1 MPRRP
6 STHVDSPAAVGARL
20 VEARKAAELSQRQ
33 LSFPGCTAAYISR
46 IEAGA
51 RTPSYQVLREFA
63 KRLGVTADYLA
74 TGEDPATA
82 EPDSLLEAEIA
93 LRLGDLD
100 KAQALYESAR
110 AEGRSPLLIAR
121 ADVGLG
127 QIAATRGETGAA
139 VELLERAL
147 ECDQLPQSDASVAA
161 NALGRSY
168 AAQGRFEEAYAVFA
182 RFLDAARSRGD
193 QFDVV
198 RFSVLLANAYLD
210 GGNFG
215 RAQAVLGDVLPQV
228 RESLDPML
236 RASLYWSQ
244 SRLYSSQG
252 NPDSAAEFA
261 QLTISILKTTEHTLA
276 AAKALL
282 LLAHIENDR
291 GNAVAALDLVDEG
304 TPVVV
309 AAGERVDEGLFLV
322 ERARAL
328 EQLGEPDEAASIML
342 GVVPRF
348 HEAWPTTAARA
359 YAAAAGFFR
368 SRGDDVKA
376 LELYE
381 LAAETFTTPD
391 RHQAEVLEA
400 MAEIHE
406 ERGDA
411 DEALQLLKAA
421 LRARSGVPVES

>member
-6 STHVDSPAAVGARL
+6 STHVDSPAAVGRRL
-20 VEARKAAELSQRQ
+20 VAARSAAGLSQRQ

-74 TGEDPATA
+74 TGDAGDTPEQDA
-82 EPDSLLEAEIA
+82 LLEAEIA
-93 LRLGDLD
+93 FRLGDLD
-100 KAQALYESAR
+100 AAAMLYERARDAAQSGIVIAQAE
-110 AEGRSPLLIAR
+110 
-121 ADVGLG
+121 VGLG
-127 QIAATRGETGAA
+127 QVAAALGETTRAA
-139 VELLERAL
+139 ELLERAL
-147 ECDQLPQSDASVAA
+147 ATGRLPSSDASVAA

-168 AAQGRFEEAYAVFA
+168 VALGRFDEAYALFS
-182 RFLDAARSRGD
+182 RFLDAAQARGD
-193 QFDVV
+193 QFEDI
-198 RFSVLLANAYLD
+198 RFSILLANAYVD
-210 GGNFG
+210 GGNLS
-215 RAQAVLGDVLPQV
+215 RARAVLGDVLPKA
-228 RESLDPML
+228 RESLDPMV

-244 SRLYSSQG
+244 SRLYASQG
-252 NPDSAAEFA
+252 DADSAADFA
-261 QLTISILKTTEHTLA
+261 VLTIATLKTTEHTLA
-276 AAKALL
+276 AAKALV

-291 GNAVAALDLVDEG
+291 GNPVAALELVDEG
-304 TPVVV
+304 TPVVA

-328 EQLGEPDEAASIML
+328 EQLGESDEAASIML
-342 GVVPRF
+342 GVVSRF
-348 HEAWPTTAARA
+348 REAWPTTAGRA
-359 YAAAAGFFR
+359 YAAAARFFR

-391 RHQAEVLEA
+391 RHQAEVMEA

-406 ERGDA
+406 ERGNTE
-411 DEALQLLKAA
+411 EALQLLKAA
-421 LRARSGVPVES
+421 LRARSGVPAES

>member
-1 MPRRP
+1 MPRRA
-6 STHVDSPAAVGARL
+6 STHVDSPAAAGERL
-20 VEARKAAELSQRQ
+20 HAARKAAGLSQRQ

-74 TGEDPATA
+74 TGDTGETPESDA
-82 EPDSLLEAEIA
+82 LLEAEVA
-93 LRLGDLD
+93 LRLGDLE
-100 KAQALYESAR
+100 AAERLYENAR
-110 AEGRSPLLIAR
+110 DTAQYPASIAR

-127 QIAATRGETGAA
+127 QVAVTRGETSRA

-147 ECDQLPQSDASVAA
+147 AGEQLPPSDVSVAA

-168 AAQGRFEEAYAVFA
+168 AAQGRFEEAYGVFS
-182 RFLDAARSRGD
+182 RFLDAARQRRD
-193 QFDVV
+193 TFDVI

-210 GGNFG
+210 AGNFA
-215 RAQAVLGDVLPQV
+215 RAQAVLGDVLQQA

-244 SRLYSSQG
+244 SRLCSSQG
-252 NPDSAAEFA
+252 NADSAAEFA
-261 QLTISILKTTEHTLA
+261 QLTISILRTTEHTLA

-291 GNAVAALDLVDEG
+291 GNAAAALDLVDEG
-304 TPVVV
+304 TPIVT
-309 AAGERVDEGLFLV
+309 AAGDRVDEGLFLV

-328 EQLGEPDEAASIML
+328 DKLGEPDEAASIML
-342 GVVPRF
+342 GLVPRF
-348 HEAWPTTAARA
+348 QEARPTTAARA

-381 LAAETFTTPD
+381 LAAETFATPD

-406 ERGDA
+406 VRGEA
-411 DEALQLLKAA
+411 EEALHLLKAA
-421 LRARSGVPVES
+421 LRARSGVPAGS

>member
-1 MPRRP
+1 MPRRA

-20 VEARKAAELSQRQ
+20 VAARKAAGLSQRQ
-33 LSFPGCTAAYISR
+33 LAFPGCTAAYISR

-63 KRLGVTADYLA
+63 KRLGVSADYLA
-74 TGEDPATA
+74 TGDAGDTP
-82 EPDSLLEAEIA
+82 EPDSLLEAEVA

-100 KAQALYESAR
+100 GAERLYRQVRESPQPPAVIAR
-110 AEGRSPLLIAR
+110 AE
-121 ADVGLG
+121 VGLG
-127 QIAATRGETGAA
+127 QVEAARGETSEA
-139 VELLERAL
+139 VELLEQAL
-147 ECDQLPQSDASVAA
+147 ACDQLPESDASVAA
-161 NALGRSY
+161 NALGRAY
-168 AAQGRFEEAYAVFA
+168 ATQGRFEEAYGVFS
-182 RFLDAARSRGD
+182 RFLEVARQRGD
-193 QFDVV
+193 QFEVI

-210 GGNFG
+210 AGNFG
-215 RAQAVLGDVLPQV
+215 RAQAVLGDVLQQA

-252 NPDSAAEFA
+252 NTDSAAEFA
-261 QLTISILKTTEHTLA
+261 QLTIAILKTTEHTLA

-291 GNAVAALDLVDEG
+291 GNAAAALDLVDEG
-304 TPVVV
+304 TPIVS
-309 AAGERVDEGLFLV
+309 ASGDRVDEGLFLV

-328 EQLGEPDEAASIML
+328 DKLGEPDEAASLML
-342 GVVPRF
+342 GLVPRF
-348 HEAWPTTAARA
+348 QEARPTTAARA

-391 RHQAEVLEA
+391 RHQAEVLQA

-406 ERGDA
+406 ERGNA
-411 DEALQLLKAA
+411 EEALQLLKAA
-421 LRARSGVPVES
+421 LRARSGVPAEG

>member
-1 MPRRP
+1 
-6 STHVDSPAAVGARL
+6 
-20 VEARKAAELSQRQ
+20 

-63 KRLGVTADYLA
+63 KRLGTTADYLA
-74 TGEDPATA
+74 TGE
-82 EPDSLLEAEIA
+82 EPRTPDTDSLLEAEIA
-93 LRLGDLD
+93 FRLGDLD
-100 KAQALYESAR
+100 KAAALYYSAR
-110 AEGRSPLLIAR
+110 AAASSRLSIAR
-121 ADVGLG
+121 AEVGLG
-127 QIAATRGETGAA
+127 QIAATRGETNAA
-139 VELLERAL
+139 VELLERAF
-147 ECDQLPQSDASVAA
+147 ECDQLPHPDSAAAA

-168 AAQGRFEEAYAVFA
+168 VAQGRFEEAYALFS
-182 RFLDAARSRGD
+182 RFLDAARARGD
-193 QFDVV
+193 RFEAI

-210 GGNFG
+210 GGNLS
-215 RAQAVLGDVLPQV
+215 RTQAVLGDVLEEA
-228 RESLDPML
+228 RESLDPMV
-236 RASLYWSQ
+236 RASVYWSQ
-244 SRLYSSQG
+244 SRLCASQG
-252 NPDSAAEFA
+252 NSDSAAEFA
-261 QLTISILKTTEHTLA
+261 QLAISILKTTEHTLA
-276 AAKALL
+276 AGKALV

-291 GNAVAALDLVDEG
+291 GNAAAALELVDEG
-304 TPVVV
+304 TPIVA

-328 EQLGEPDEAASIML
+328 EQLGQPDEAAEIML

-348 HEAWPTTAARA
+348 REAWPTTDARA
-359 YAAAAGFFR
+359 YSAVAGFFR
-368 SRGDDVKA
+368 SRGDDAKA

-411 DEALQLLKAA
+411 DEALRLLKAA
-421 LRARSGVPVES
+421 LRAKSGVSARS